1 MAVPT
6 ATAPNGISVPRWS
19 LSKPHLKG
27 AVHRQVYSEIEL
39 CHPPWARSGEEGL
52 SGSCRRCERRD
63 GGGAQACPRPAGRL
77 FLPASAVCGG
87 DGSVLIGPS
96 LGRQLLTLGF
106 EVRLIPP
113 AHVKPYVR
121 RNKNDAVDAAAICEA
136 AGRPSQRFVPVR
148 SIENQAELMRH
159 RAREL
164 LAGQRTAAL
173 NALRGH
179 LAEIG
184 VIAPQGVQHAYDL
197 KRLAVDGF
205 DEYGEV
211 VVPDCV
217 RVALRPLVSQV
228 DALDAAIGAIDNEI
242 AMSVKA
248 DETAKRL
255 MTVPGVGP
263 VTASAIVATIQDM
276 GDFASGREFAAFLG
290 LTPRQSSTGGK
301 PRLGRVT
308 KMGDRYLR
316 KLLVVGAC
324 STLSHRKGHNDALR
338 RWASGMLER
347 KTVRDKFKLTAV
359 ALANKVARI
368 VFVLMTRG
376 GQYDDRPVAA

>member
-1 MAVPT
+1 MGKSIQKLSSVTRVGLDLAKKVFQVHAVD
-6 ATAPNGISVPRWS
+6 ANG
-19 LSKPHLKG
+19 
-27 AVHRQVYSEIEL
+27 EIVVARNL
-39 CHPPWARSGEEGL
+39 ARSRLVGFFSEL
-52 SGSCRRCERRD
+52 PRCVVAME
-63 GGGAQACPRPAGRL
+63 ACS
-77 FLPASAVCGG
+77 SAHHW
-87 DGSVLIGPS
+87 
-96 LGRQLLTLGF
+96 GRQLLALGF

-197 KRLAVDGF
+197 KRLAVDRF

-211 VVPDCV
+211 VVPAGV
-217 RVALRPLVSQV
+217 RVALRPLDSQI

-301 PRLGRVT
+301 ARLGRVT
-308 KMGDRYLR
+308 KMGDRYPR
-316 KLLVVGAC
+316 NLLVVGAC

-347 KTVRDKFKLTAV
+347 KTVRYKFKLTAV

-368 VFVLMTRG
+368 VC
-376 GQYDDRPVAA
+376 